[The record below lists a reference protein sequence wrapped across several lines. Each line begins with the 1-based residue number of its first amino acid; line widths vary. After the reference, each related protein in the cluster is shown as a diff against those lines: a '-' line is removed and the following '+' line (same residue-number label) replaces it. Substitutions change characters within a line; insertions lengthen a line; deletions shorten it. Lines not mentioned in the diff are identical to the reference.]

1 MKKNKIVIISLVLSI
16 IFSCGKPTIET
27 KPIRKDI
34 TETVFATGV
43 LEAENTYHLTA
54 QADGYIAQI
63 NFEEGNLINK
73 NDVFALISNQEH
85 EINLQSA
92 NALYLIAANNT
103 KSNSPLLLQAKNNI
117 ANAQKKYQLDSIQLF
132 RYKKLFEV
140 NSVSKLEYENM
151 EVQFISAKNNL
162 ANAYQNYQNQ
172 LQINNEALIN
182 NDAKLKINNVAFGNN
197 ALKALT
203 NGKVYKKYKQVGDFV
218 RKGDVLALIG
228 NAQSLYAKVSID
240 EGNINK
246 IKVGQQVLVT
256 LNTNTNKVYEGIL
269 VEILPQ
275 FDEATQSFV
284 CKIKF
289 NAEIDFKII
298 NTQLQCNI
306 IVGVQKNALLIP
318 RSFIDYGGNVMV
330 KGNKAPHKVKTNF
343 ISNEWV
349 HVLEGIDENTILVSD
364 KTNATKTE
372 LNPVQSN
379 QN

>member
-1 MKKNKIVIISLVLSI
+1 MKKNKIVIISLVLSL

-54 QADGYIAQI
+54 QVDGYIAQI
-63 NFEEGNLINK
+63 NFEEGSLINK

-92 NALYLIAANNT
+92 NALYQIAANNT

-117 ANAQKKYQLDSIQLF
+117 ANAQKKYQQDSIQLH

-162 ANAYQNYQNQ
+162 ANANENYQHQ
-172 LQINNEALIN
+172 LQINKEALIN
-182 NDAKLKINNVAFGNN
+182 NEAKLKINSVVFTNN

-203 NGKVYKKYKQVGDFV
+203 NGRVYKKYKQVGDFV
-218 RKGDVLALIG
+218 KKGDVLALIG
-228 NAQSLYAKVSID
+228 SAKSLYAKVSID

-256 LNTNTNKVYEGIL
+256 LNTNINKVYEGKLI
-269 VEILPQ
+269 EILPQ

-289 NAEIDFKII
+289 NDEIDFKII

-318 RSFIDYGGNVMV
+318 RNFIDYSGNVMV
-330 KGNKAPHKVKTNF
+330 KGDKATRKVKTNF

-372 LNPVQSN
+372 LNPIQSN

>member
-1 MKKNKIVIISLVLSI
+1 MKKYKIVPISFIVCLIIA
-16 IFSCGKPTIET
+16 CGKPTIET

-54 QADGYIAQI
+54 EVDGYVAQI
-63 NFEEGNLINK
+63 NFEEGSLINK

-92 NALYLIAANNT
+92 NALYQIAANNT

-117 ANAQKKYQLDSIQLF
+117 AYAQKKYQQDSVQLY

-162 ANAYQNYQNQ
+162 ANANENYQHQ
-172 LQINNEALIN
+172 LQINKEALIYN
-182 NDAKLKINNVAFGNN
+182 EAKLKINSVAFTNN

-203 NGKVYKKYKQVGDFV
+203 NGRVYKKYKQVGDFV
-218 RKGDVLALIG
+218 KKGDVLALIG
-228 NAQSLYAKVSID
+228 SAKSLYAKVSID

-256 LNTNTNKVYEGIL
+256 LNTNINKVYEGKLI
-269 VEILPQ
+269 EILPQ

-289 NAEIDFKII
+289 NDEMDFKII

-318 RSFIDYGGNVMV
+318 RNFIDYGGNVLV
-330 KGNKAPHKVKTNF
+330 KGDKATRKVKTNF

-372 LNPVQSN
+372 LNPIQSN

>member
-1 MKKNKIVIISLVLSI
+1 MKKYKIVPISFIVCLIIA
-16 IFSCGKPTIET
+16 CGKPTIET

-34 TETVFATGV
+34 TETVFATGI

-54 QADGYIAQI
+54 EVDGYVAQI
-63 NFEEGNLINK
+63 NFEEGSLINK
-73 NDVFALISNQEH
+73 NAVFALISNQEH

-92 NALYLIAANNT
+92 NALYQIAANNT
-103 KSNSPLLLQAKNNI
+103 KSNSPLLLQAQNNI
-117 ANAQKKYQLDSIQLF
+117 ANAQKKYQQDSIQLY

-151 EVQFISAKNNL
+151 EVQLINAKNNL
-162 ANAYQNYQNQ
+162 ANANENYQHQ
-172 LQINNEALIN
+172 LQINKEALIN
-182 NDAKLKINNVAFGNN
+182 NEAKLKINNLTFGNN

-203 NGKVYKKYKQVGDFV
+203 NGRVYKKYKQVGDFV
-218 RKGDVLALIG
+218 KKGEVLALIG
-228 NAQSLYAKVSID
+228 SAKSLYAKVSID

-256 LNTNTNKVYEGIL
+256 LNTNTNKVYEGKL

-289 NAEIDFKII
+289 NDEIDFKII

-306 IVGVQKNALLIP
+306 IVGVQKKALLIP
-318 RSFIDYGGNVMV
+318 RNFIDYGGNVLV
-330 KGNKAPHKVKTNF
+330 KGDKATRKVKTNF

-372 LNPVQSN
+372 LNPIQSN